1 MSADRIMRLH
11 TGERYAKRGNRAR
24 YNLTL
29 PDSAHSI
36 IRSDYR
42 NMRKSGVD
50 GHAARHIILRLAIAF
65 TGTPHY
71 SVDYPA
77 HIIAAVAER
86 RAPEQAAA

>member
-1 MSADRIMRLH
+1 MTGDSIMRLH
-11 TGERYAKRGNRAR
+11 TGESYARRVNRAH

-29 PDSAHSI
+29 PDYSRGI

-50 GHAARHIILRLAIAF
+50 AHAVRHIILRLAIAF

-86 RAPEQAAA
+86 RAAEQAAA

>member
-11 TGERYAKRGNRAR
+11 TGERYAKRGNRAH

-29 PDSAHSI
+29 PDFAHSI

-50 GHAARHIILRLAIAF
+50 GHAARQIILRLAIAF

-77 HIIAAVAER
+77 HIIAAVNRPAAR
-86 RAPEQAAA
+86 KAAA